1 MDMNMFKLTTVL
13 SVCVWLAG
21 WLAGWPGSAGTR
33 ISVDGHGEG
42 VYQAWSQNVIGANDH
57 TVHFDRSGRQEVQ
70 LKPLTGKWFVV

>member
-13 SVCVWLAG
+13 CLCVWP
-21 WLAGWPGSAGTR
+21 AGWPGSAGTR

-42 VYQAWSQNVIGANDH
+42 FYQTWSQNVIGANDH
-57 TVHFDRSGRQEVQ
+57 TVHFDRSGRQKVQ